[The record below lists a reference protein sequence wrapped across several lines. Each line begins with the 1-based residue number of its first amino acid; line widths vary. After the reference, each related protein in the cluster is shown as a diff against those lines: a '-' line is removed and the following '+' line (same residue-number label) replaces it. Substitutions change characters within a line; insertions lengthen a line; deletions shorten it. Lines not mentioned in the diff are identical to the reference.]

1 MVKKAKRQE
10 FDETVLGRVINTLS
24 LSVSGFYKI
33 LMDIIPYEGNSILI
47 AITLPVLL
55 AFPVAA
61 FSVFLIVDAGYTWSS
76 DLHVL
81 LTPVPPPPR
90 HQPQPASR
98 ALNSPSLRLVPPV
111 TPELASPRSWQGIGF
126 LVVFRC
132 TTAFNRF
139 WEARGHI
146 GKAIKAC
153 RTLSIIVITQYHRH
167 AGKPGEDIPKAVDDV
182 RRYLLLYF
190 HTMINELQR
199 AKSHSNVEDFV
210 TTQELSV
217 LKKRKTGQAVT
228 ALKWVGARLA
238 YLESLGY
245 LSPLQLHETNESL
258 THLIEAFNGLTKIK
272 TTPVPFPIRQL
283 CSLLTVIYVRAA
295 PRPSSDA
302 HPGRHDT
309 LLTPPPG
316 SYGGRCTQ
324 LRSRSP
330 PPSAPLT
337 TIGTS
342 WRAPSEARCCSR
354 SPSLASIRRP
364 TTSRTLWATTPTT
377 CRSRIS
383 ASSWCSSSMAS
394 SQSRSPRSRCPRSA
408 RKPRRERRGRA
419 PSRAGR
425 RLLKAGRVRPAHG
438 KLCSLDLRA
447 GLQAGHAHVCERRD
461 PPASL
466 RRLRDYS

>member
-81 LTPVPPPPR
+81 LTP
-90 HQPQPASR
+90 
-98 ALNSPSLRLVPPV
+98 
-111 TPELASPRSWQGIGF
+111 GIGF

-283 CSLLTVIYVRAA
+283 CSLLTVIYV
-295 PRPSSDA
+295 
-302 HPGRHDT
+302 
-309 LLTPPPG
+309 
-316 SYGGRCTQ
+316 Y
-324 LRSRSP
+324 
-330 PPSAPLT
+330 SAPLALAT
-337 TIGTS
+337 AFRTFDNYWNIMARTIGGSMLLALAFFGINQTANDLEDPLGHDANDLPLEDFGEQLVLELNGLFAEPIPALKVPAQ
-342 WRAPSEARCCSR
+342 REEA
-354 SPSLASIRRP
+354 
-364 TTSRTLWATTPTT
+364 
-377 CRSRIS
+377 
-383 ASSWCSSSMAS
+383 
-394 SQSRSPRSRCPRSA
+394 
-408 RKPRRERRGRA
+408 
-419 PSRAGR
+419 
-425 RLLKAGRVRPAHG
+425 KA
-438 KLCSLDLRA
+438 
-447 GLQAGHAHVCERRD
+447 
-461 PPASL
+461 
-466 RRLRDYS
+466 